1 MKLRNL
7 FYLLLA
13 LPLAFASC
21 SEEPSSTDGGD
32 VMDFTLELTS
42 EATMT
47 FEALGGEGTIT
58 FTHNI
63 PNNLKPQAA
72 GYANWISNVTVGDNT
87 VTFTVAENEGE
98 ARSTIMKVVAF
109 HKSFEVTINQ
119 NAYEIEGDY
128 CLLDANHA
136 FGVYFG
142 DMYTPGY
149 ADNFYLFL
157 SDKGFDEEYYEL
169 PNGTYYRFDIYTPI
183 CDGTKI
189 PAGTY
194 TIDPTDSGELWT
206 ASLSY
211 SMYYILDDYAEEAI
225 VFDYPASGT
234 ICVGED
240 GSVTAEVAMLNTGIA
255 HRVTYDGGYF
265 EILDMSE
272 GEGGGDYGDYYSTLT
287 EDWYCNL
294 SNHTIYAE
302 NCGDWYKVGY
312 DNWLIM
318 IDPSTG
324 VGDYVMFD
332 LLAASTGTDNFVG
345 TYTIS
350 DSLGMGTG
358 VVGYIDYD
366 GYMAGCWYYRF
377 EDGENMSSYA
387 PMVDG
392 WIEVVDNLDG
402 TITIEFDA
410 WDDAD
415 YNITG
420 SWTGVCTP
428 VIESL
433 SVAKKTSKATQSL
446 VIAEDNARKCKADF
460 RRK

>member
-87 VTFTVAENEGE
+87 VTFSVAENEGE
-98 ARSTIMKVVAF
+98 ARSTIIKVVAF
-109 HKSFEVTINQ
+109 DKSFEVTINQ
-119 NAYEIEGDY
+119 NAFEIEGDY

-169 PNGTYYRFDIYTPI
+169 PNGTYYRFDIYAPI
-183 CDGTKI
+183 GDGTKI

-211 SMYYILDDYAEEAI
+211 SVYYILDDYAEEAI

-240 GSVTAEVAMLNTGIA
+240 GSVTAEVAMLNTGIG

-294 SNHTIYAE
+294 SNHTIDAE
-302 NCGDWYKVGY
+302 NYGDWYKVGY
-312 DNWLIM
+312 DNWFVM

-332 LLAASTGTDNFVG
+332 LLAASTGTDNFLG

-350 DSLGMGTG
+350 DSLGNGTG
-358 VVGYIDYD
+358 VVGYIDDY
-366 GYMAGCWYYRF
+366 GYMAGCWYYRI
-377 EDGENMSSYA
+377 EDGENISSYA

-392 WIEVVDNLDG
+392 WIEVVGNDDG

-433 SVAKKTSKATQSL
+433 SVAKKTSKATKSL

>member
-58 FTHNI
+58 YTYDN
-63 PNNLKPQAA
+63 PSGAKPEAV
-72 GYANWISNVTVGDNT
+72 GYANWISNVTVGDNA

-98 ARSTIMKVVAF
+98 ARSTIIKVVAF

-119 NAYEIEGDY
+119 NAFEIEGDY

-136 FGVYFG
+136 LAVYYG

-149 ADNFYLFL
+149 ADNFYLYL

-169 PNGTYYRFDIYTPI
+169 PNGTYYIFDMYAPI
-183 CDGTKI
+183 GDGTKI

-194 TIDPTDSGELWT
+194 TIDPNDSGEPWT

-211 SMYYILDDYAEEAI
+211 SAYYILDDYAEIIEL
-225 VFDYPASGT
+225 DYPASGT
-234 ICVGED
+234 IYVGED
-240 GSVTAEVAMLNTGIA
+240 GSVTAEVAMLNTGIG
-255 HRVTYDGGYF
+255 HRVTYDEGYF

-272 GEGGGDYGDYYSTLT
+272 GEGGGDYGDSYSTLT
-287 EDWYCNL
+287 GDVNCNL
-294 SNHTIYAE
+294 SYHTIYAE
-302 NCGDWYKVGY
+302 NYGDWYEVGY
-312 DNWLIM
+312 DNWLVM

-332 LLAASTGTDNFVG
+332 LLAASTGTDNFLG

-350 DSLGMGTG
+350 DSLGKGTG
-358 VVGYIDYD
+358 VVGYIDDY
-366 GYMAGCWYYRF
+366 GYMAGCWYYRS
-377 EDGENMSSYA
+377 EDGENISSYA

-392 WIEVVDNLDG
+392 WIEVVGNDDG
-402 TITIEFDA
+402 TITVEFDA
-410 WDDAD
+410 WDDAG

-420 SWTGVCTP
+420 SWTGTWTP
-428 VIESL
+428 EAAAL
-433 SVAKKTSKATQSL
+433 NVAKKTSKATKSL